1 MATSISGSQPAR
13 TAGAP
18 RGPEDRTPDAVART
32 TSDALDSPAGLAR
45 RAAAPGG
52 AAGRARGAA
61 LPPRA
66 EARRGATAAV
76 VASGPPGVSAAASHP
91 SRAAGAAAARLLDA
105 LRQDL
110 SVPGHQVAAHVQ
122 ALRYGHAAEAV
133 LDRSLPPH
141 LAGARG
147 GARLAAEVFGA
158 ALGARPLTP
167 DAAAGV
173 MDAAAGRR
181 AEALLAQAAPLGP
194 LPFEPVDERAVV
206 PDEMVQLMHA
216 LQPSSGTALRQ
227 QVRALQHDITDPGS
241 DGNVLAVQVAL
252 ASAARSPDGAP
263 RSVAAAAAGE
273 VVGATLVLRQAASAI
288 AVPALAALREAA
300 ASPMPDGGGAAVLE
314 KVMAGAAQAPL
325 FVVEP
330 LSAPDVG
337 AATPAQ
343 RGQAARAARGV
354 RESATALHAAVR
366 AAPAVGDA
374 RARAL
379 PPGSPDHGRLLR
391 SAQATGRSIGAFRAL
406 AALPQPSAL
415 SVAG

>member
-18 RGPEDRTPDAVART
+18 RGPEDRTPDAAGRT
-32 TSDALDSPAGLAR
+32 PSDALDSPAGLAR
-45 RAAAPGG
+45 RTPAAGG
-52 AAGRARGAA
+52 AAAGRARGAS
-61 LPPRA
+61 LPPRT
-66 EARRGATAAV
+66 EARHGAAAV
-76 VASGPPGVSAAASHP
+76 VASASPGVAAAAP
-91 SRAAGAAAARLLDA
+91 RPARAAGAAAARLLDA
-105 LRQDL
+105 LRRDL
-110 SVPGHQVAAHVQ
+110 SVPGHQVDAHAQ
-122 ALRYGHAAEAV
+122 ALRYAQAAEAV
-133 LDRSLPPH
+133 LDRSLPAH

-158 ALGARPLTP
+158 ALGARAMASDTV
-167 DAAAGV
+167 AAL

-181 AEALLAQAAPLGP
+181 AEALLAQAAPPGP

-252 ASAARSPDGAP
+252 ASAARSPEGTP

-273 VVGATLVLRQAASAI
+273 VVGATLVLRQAASAL

-343 RGQAARAARGV
+343 RGLAARAARGV
-354 RESATALHAAVR
+354 RESAMALQAAAR
-366 AAPAVGDA
+366 ATPAADGA

-391 SAQATGRSIGAFRAL
+391 SAHAAGRSIGAFRAL
-406 AALPQPSAL
+406 AALPRPSAL

>member
-1 MATSISGSQPAR
+1 
-13 TAGAP
+13 
-18 RGPEDRTPDAVART
+18 
-32 TSDALDSPAGLAR
+32 
-45 RAAAPGG
+45 
-52 AAGRARGAA
+52 
-61 LPPRA
+61 
-66 EARRGATAAV
+66 
-76 VASGPPGVSAAASHP
+76 
-91 SRAAGAAAARLLDA
+91 
-105 LRQDL
+105 
-110 SVPGHQVAAHVQ
+110 VQ

-288 AVPALAALREAA
+288 AVPALAALR
-300 ASPMPDGGGAAVLE
+300 
-314 KVMAGAAQAPL
+314 
-325 FVVEP
+325 
-330 LSAPDVG
+330 
-337 AATPAQ
+337 
-343 RGQAARAARGV
+343 
-354 RESATALHAAVR
+354 
-366 AAPAVGDA
+366 
-374 RARAL
+374 
-379 PPGSPDHGRLLR
+379 
-391 SAQATGRSIGAFRAL
+391 
-406 AALPQPSAL
+406 
-415 SVAG
+415 